1 MEAALSTSKYVAQAV
16 ILGDRHPYTG
26 ALIAPDF
33 DELGTWAAANGVAE
47 MPPEQLIEQKAV
59 EKLIEGEV
67 KAKLD
72 GFAIYERPRR
82 VALLPRLLSEEE
94 GELTPS
100 LKTKNR
106 VVVEKWADK
115 IAYLFDEKGIGPAD

>member
-1 MEAALSTSKYVAQAV
+1 
-16 ILGDRHPYTG
+16 
-26 ALIAPDF
+26 
-33 DELGTWAAANGVAE
+33 
-47 MPPEQLIEQKAV
+47 MPPEQLVAEKTVQ
-59 EKLIEGEV
+59 KLIEGEV

-100 LKTKNR
+100 LKVKTR
-106 VVVEKWADK
+106 VVVEKWADRV
-115 IAYLFDEKGIGPAD
+115 AHLFGEDEKE